1 MTIFNPEWRVTID
14 GQIYTDVILSGVSI
28 TSGRTDI
35 YSQPVAGYCSL
46 TVINLDNSVFPF
58 NVNQGM
64 TLQLKDSTDTYRTIF
79 GGNITDV
86 TLEVVSAGG
95 SGIATAASLTALGA
109 LSRLPKA
116 LTEGV
121 LAKDLDGVQIAVLLE
136 DLLVNNWLEVPPAF
150 TWSSYPATTT
160 WANAENTGLGT
171 IDTGIY
177 ELESRT
183 REVTDVY
190 SLASSLAVSGFGY
203 LWECSCGLINYAGAT
218 HRQDYLANN
227 GYTTISANQGLAAG
241 IRTVTQSGDV
251 RNVIA
256 LKWRAGTEEVEDL
269 DSIAVFGKLGQ
280 TITTT
285 LEKKTD
291 AEDQAQRYLDLR
303 SYPRAKFESITFP
316 ITSPELSDEQR
327 DALLGIFMGMP
338 ISLTD
343 LPLNIN
349 GGQFQGFV
357 EGFRWSVSLN
367 SILLTI
373 NMSPIE
379 FSLVAINW
387 EQVNAAEQWNTLSNT
402 LTWEQATGAV
412 A

>member
-1 MTIFNPEWRVTID
+1 
-14 GQIYTDVILSGVSI
+14 
-28 TSGRTDI
+28 
-35 YSQPVAGYCSL
+35 
-46 TVINLDNSVFPF
+46 
-58 NVNQGM
+58 M
-64 TLQLKDSTDTYRTIF
+64 TLQLKDSTGTYRTMF
-79 GGNITDV
+79 GGNLTDV
-86 TLEVVSAGG
+86 TIEVVSAGG
-95 SGIATAASLTALGA
+95 AGMATAASLTALGA

-121 LAKDLDGVQIAVLLE
+121 LHKDLDGVQIAVILE
-136 DLLVNNWLEVPPAF
+136 DLLVNNWLEVPAAL
-150 TWSSYPATTT
+150 TWNTYPATTT
-160 WANAENTGLGT
+160 WLTAENTGLGE
-171 IDTGIY
+171 IDDGIY
-177 ELESRT
+177 ELEART
-183 REVTDVY
+183 ADVTDVY
-190 SLASSLAVSGFGY
+190 SLASALAVSGFGY
-203 LWECSCGLINYAGAT
+203 LYESSDGLINYAGAT

-227 GYTTISANQGLAAG
+227 GYVTISANQGLSAG

-251 RNVIA
+251 RNLIA

-269 DSIAVFGKLGQ
+269 TSIAQFGKLGQ

-285 LEKKTD
+285 LQKKTD

-316 ITSPELSDEQR
+316 ITSPELSNEQR

-343 LPLNIN
+343 LPLNIS

-357 EGFRWSVSLN
+357 EGFTWSVSLN

-379 FSLVAINW
+379 FSLLAINW
-387 EQVNAAEQWNTLSNT
+387 EQVNAVEQWNTLSNT
-402 LTWEQATGAV
+402 LTWEKATGAV

>member
-1 MTIFNPEWRVTID
+1 MSIFNPEWRVTI
-14 GQIYTDVILSGVSI
+14 GGEIYTNVILSGVSI

-46 TVINLDNSVFPF
+46 TVINLNNSVFEF
-58 NVNQGM
+58 QVNQGM
-64 TLQLKDSTDTYRTIF
+64 TLQLKDSTGTYVTIF

-95 SGIATAASLTALGA
+95 SGMATAASLTALGA

-121 LAKDLDGVQIAVLLE
+121 LAKDLDGVQIASLLE
-136 DLLVNNWLEVPPAF
+136 DLLVNNWLEVPAGL
-150 TWSSYPATTT
+150 TWATYSATET
-160 WANAENTGLGT
+160 WANAQNTGYGE

-183 REVTDVY
+183 AEVTDVY
-190 SLASSLAVSGFGY
+190 SLASALAVSGFGY
-203 LWECSCGLINYAGAT
+203 LYESADGLINYAGAT

-227 GYTTISANQGLAAG
+227 GYTVISANQGLAAG

-256 LKWRAGTEEVEDL
+256 LKYRGGTEEVEDL
-269 DSIAVFGKLGQ
+269 ESIAIFGKLGQ
-280 TITTT
+280 SITTT
-285 LEKKTD
+285 LENKTD

-343 LPLNIN
+343 LPLNIS
-349 GGQFQGFV
+349 GGEFQGYV
-357 EGFRWSVSLN
+357 EGFTWSVSLN

-379 FSLVAINW
+379 FSQVAINW
-387 EQVNAAEQWNTLSNT
+387 EQVNAAEVWNTISNT
-402 LTWEQATGAV
+402 LTWEKAIGAV

>member
-1 MTIFNPEWRVTID
+1 MSNFNPEWRVTI
-14 GQIYTDVILSGVSI
+14 GGTIYTNVTLSGVSI

-46 TVINLDNSVFPF
+46 TIINLDDSVFNF
-58 NVNQGM
+58 QVNQGM
-64 TLQLKDSTDTYRTIF
+64 TLQLKDSTGTYRTMF
-79 GGNITDV
+79 GGNLTDI

-95 SGIATAASLTALGA
+95 AGMATAASLTALGA

-121 LAKDLDGVQIAVLLE
+121 LAKDLDGVQIESILT
-136 DLLVNNWLEVPPAF
+136 DLLVNNWIEVPAAL
-150 TWSSYPATTT
+150 TWNTYSATET
-160 WANAENTGLGT
+160 WAMAQNTGLGE
-171 IDTGIY
+171 IDDGIY
-177 ELESRT
+177 ELQART
-183 REVTDVY
+183 AEVTDVY
-190 SLASSLAVSGFGY
+190 SLASALAVSGFGY
-203 LWECSCGLINYAGAT
+203 LYESADGLINYAGAT

-227 GYTTISANQGLAAG
+227 GYTTISANQGLSAG
-241 IRTVTQSGDV
+241 IRTITQSGDV

-256 LKWRAGTEEVEDL
+256 LKWRAGTEEVSDQT
-269 DSIAVFGKLGQ
+269 SIDQFGKLGQ
-280 TITTT
+280 SITTT
-285 LEKKTD
+285 LHDEAD
-291 AEDQAQRYLDLR
+291 AESQAQRYLDLR
-303 SYPRAKFESITFP
+303 AYPRAKFESITFP
-316 ITSPELSDEQR
+316 ITSPELTNQQR

-357 EGFRWSVSLN
+357 EGFTWSVSLN

-387 EQVNAAEQWNTLSNT
+387 EQVNAAETWNTLSNT

>member
-1 MTIFNPEWRVTID
+1 MSIFNPEWRVTI
-14 GQIYTDVILSGVSI
+14 GSTIYTNVTLSGLSI

-46 TVINLDNSVFPF
+46 TVINLDNSVFDF
-58 NVNQGM
+58 QVNQGM
-64 TLQLKDSTDTYRTIF
+64 TLQLKDSTGTYRTMF
-79 GGNITDV
+79 GGNLTDV
-86 TLEVVSAGG
+86 TIEVVAAGG
-95 SGIATAASLTALGA
+95 AGMATAASLTALGA

-136 DLLVNNWLEVPPAF
+136 DLLVNNWLEVPAAL
-150 TWSSYPATTT
+150 TWNTYPATET
-160 WANAENTGLGT
+160 WLTAQNTGLGE
-171 IDTGIY
+171 IDDGIY
-177 ELESRT
+177 ELEART
-183 REVTDVY
+183 ADVTDVY
-190 SLASSLAVSGFGY
+190 SLASTLAVSGFGY
-203 LWECSCGLINYAGAT
+203 LYESSDGLINYAGAT

-227 GYTTISANQGLAAG
+227 GYTTISANQGLSAG

-256 LKWRAGTEEVEDL
+256 LKWRAGTEEVSDL
-269 DSIAVFGKLGQ
+269 TSIAQFGKLGQ
-280 TITTT
+280 SITTT
-285 LEKKTD
+285 LHDAAD
-291 AEDQAQRYLDLR
+291 AESQAQRYLDLR

-343 LPLNIN
+343 LPLNIS

-357 EGFRWSVSLN
+357 EGFTWSVSLN

-387 EQVNAAEQWNTLSNT
+387 EQVNAAETWNTLSNT

>member
-1 MTIFNPEWRVTID
+1 MSNFNPEWRVTI
-14 GQIYTDVILSGVSI
+14 GGTIYTNVILSGVQI

-46 TVINLDNSVFPF
+46 TVINLDNSVFQF
-58 NVNQGM
+58 QVNQGL
-64 TLQLKDSTDTYRTIF
+64 TLQLKDSTGTYRTIF

-86 TLEVVSAGG
+86 TLEVVSAGA
-95 SGIATAASLTALGA
+95 SGMATAASLTALGA

-116 LTEGV
+116 LTDGV
-121 LAKDLDGVQIAVLLE
+121 LSKDLDGDQIAVILE
-136 DLLVNNWLEVPPAF
+136 DLLVNNWLEVPPAY
-150 TWSSYPATTT
+150 TWATYPAATT
-160 WANAENTGLGT
+160 WLTAENTGLGE
-171 IDTGIY
+171 IDSGIY
-177 ELESRT
+177 ELEART
-183 REVTDVY
+183 SDVTDVY
-190 SLASSLAVSGFGY
+190 SLASALAVSGFGY
-203 LWECSCGLINYAGAT
+203 LYESSDGLINYAGAT

-227 GYTTISANQGLAAG
+227 GYVTISANQGLAAG

-251 RNVIA
+251 RNVVA

-269 DSIAVFGKLGQ
+269 ESIALFGKLSQ
-280 TITTT
+280 SITTT
-285 LEKKTD
+285 LHDHAD
-291 AEDQAQRYLDLR
+291 ATAQANRYLALR

-316 ITSPELSDEQR
+316 ITSPEFGDAQR
-327 DALLGIFMGMP
+327 DELLQIFMGMP
-338 ISLTD
+338 ISLVD
-343 LPLNIN
+343 LPLNIS

-357 EGFRWSVSLN
+357 EGWTWSVSLN

-379 FSLVAINW
+379 FSLVAVNW

-402 LTWEQATGAV
+402 LTWEKATGAV

>member
-1 MTIFNPEWRVTID
+1 MSIFNPEWRVTID
-14 GQIYTDVILSGVSI
+14 GEIYTNVILSGVSI

-46 TVINLDNSVFPF
+46 TVINLNNSVFEF
-58 NVNQGM
+58 QVNQGM
-64 TLQLKDSTDTYRTIF
+64 TLQLKDSTGTYVTIF

-95 SGIATAASLTALGA
+95 SGMATAASLTALGA

-121 LAKDLDGVQIAVLLE
+121 LAKDLDGVQIESLLT
-136 DLLVNNWLEVPPAF
+136 DLLVNNWLEVPAGL
-150 TWSSYPATTT
+150 TWATYSSTEI
-160 WANAENTGLGT
+160 WANAQNTGLGE

-177 ELESRT
+177 ELQSRT
-183 REVTDVY
+183 AEVTDVY
-190 SLASSLAVSGFGY
+190 SLASALAVSGFGY
-203 LWECSCGLINYAGAT
+203 LYETADGLINYAGAT

-227 GYTTISANQGLAAG
+227 GYTVISANQGLAAG

-256 LKWRAGTEEVEDL
+256 LKWRAGTEEVENL
-269 DSIAVFGKLGQ
+269 DSIAIFGKLGQ
-280 TITTT
+280 SITTT

-316 ITSPELSDEQR
+316 ITSPELSDQQR

-343 LPLNIN
+343 LPLNIS
-349 GGQFQGFV
+349 GGEFQGYV
-357 EGFRWSVSLN
+357 EGFTWSVSLN

-379 FSLVAINW
+379 FSQVAINW
-387 EQVNAAEQWNTLSNT
+387 EQVNAAEAWNTISNT
-402 LTWEQATGAV
+402 LTWEKAIGAV

>member
-1 MTIFNPEWRVTID
+1 MTIFNPDWRVTI
-14 GQIYTDVILSGVSI
+14 GSTIYTDVTLSGLSI

-46 TVINLDNSVFPF
+46 TVINLDNSVFDF
-58 NVNQGM
+58 QVNQGM
-64 TLQLKDSTDTYRTIF
+64 TLQLKDSTGTYRTMF
-79 GGNITDV
+79 GGNLTDI

-95 SGIATAASLTALGA
+95 AGMATAASLTALGA

-116 LTEGV
+116 LVEGV
-121 LAKDLDGVQIAVLLE
+121 LAKDLDGVQIASILTE
-136 DLLVNNWLEVPPAF
+136 LLVNNWIEVPAAY
-150 TWSSYPATTT
+150 TWATYPATET
-160 WANAENTGLGT
+160 WLTAQNTGLGE
-171 IDTGIY
+171 IDSGIY
-177 ELESRT
+177 ELEART
-183 REVTDVY
+183 ADVTDVY
-190 SLASSLAVSGFGY
+190 SLASALAVSGFGY
-203 LWECSCGLINYAGAT
+203 LYESSDGLINYAGAT

-227 GYTTISANQGLAAG
+227 GYVTISANQGLSAG

-256 LKWRAGTEEVEDL
+256 LKWRAGTEEVL
-269 DSIAVFGKLGQ
+269 DQTSIDQFGKLGQ
-280 TITTT
+280 SITTT
-285 LEKKTD
+285 LHDSAD
-291 AEDQAQRYLDLR
+291 AESQAQRYLDLR
-303 SYPRAKFESITFP
+303 AYPRAKFESITFP
-316 ITSPELSDEQR
+316 ITSPELSNEQR

-357 EGFRWSVSLN
+357 EGFTWSVSLN

>member
-1 MTIFNPEWRVTID
+1 MSNFNPEWRVTID
-14 GQIYTDVILSGVSI
+14 GTIYTNVILSGVQI

-46 TVINLDNSVFPF
+46 TVINLDNSVFQF
-58 NVNQGM
+58 QVNQGL
-64 TLQLKDSTDTYRTIF
+64 TLQLKDSTGTYRTIF

-86 TLEVVSAGG
+86 TLEVVSAGA
-95 SGIATAASLTALGA
+95 SGMATAASLTALGA

-116 LTEGV
+116 LTDGV
-121 LAKDLDGVQIAVLLE
+121 LAKALDGVQIKSILT
-136 DLLVNNWLEVPPAF
+136 DLLVNNWIEVPAAL
-150 TWSSYPATTT
+150 TWAAYPATET
-160 WANAENTGLGT
+160 WATAQNTGLGE
-171 IDTGIY
+171 IDSGIY
-177 ELESRT
+177 ELEART
-183 REVTDVY
+183 ADVIDVY
-190 SLASSLAVSGFGY
+190 SLASALAVSGFGY
-203 LWECSCGLINYAGAT
+203 LYESSDGLINYAGAT

-251 RNVIA
+251 RNVVA
-256 LKWRAGTEEVEDL
+256 LKWRSGTKDVEDL
-269 DSIAVFGKLGQ
+269 DSIALFGKLGQ
-280 TITTT
+280 SITTT
-285 LEKKTD
+285 LHNSVD
-291 AEDQAQRYLDLR
+291 ATSQANRYLALR

-343 LPLNIN
+343 LPLNIS

-357 EGFRWSVSLN
+357 EGFTWSVSLN

-387 EQVNAAEQWNTLSNT
+387 EQVNAAERWNTLSNT

>member
-1 MTIFNPEWRVTID
+1 MTIFNPEWRVTI
-14 GQIYTDVILSGVSI
+14 GSTIYTDVTLSGLSI

-46 TVINLDNSVFPF
+46 TVINLDNSVFDF
-58 NVNQGM
+58 QVNQGM
-64 TLQLKDSTDTYRTIF
+64 TLQLKDSTGTYRTMF
-79 GGNITDV
+79 GGNLTDV
-86 TLEVVSAGG
+86 TIEVVSAGG
-95 SGIATAASLTALGA
+95 AGMATAASLTALGA

-121 LAKDLDGVQIAVLLE
+121 LHKDLDGVQIAVILE
-136 DLLVNNWLEVPPAF
+136 DLLVNNWLEVPAAL
-150 TWSSYPATTT
+150 TWNTYPATTT
-160 WANAENTGLGT
+160 WLTAENTGLGE
-171 IDTGIY
+171 IDDGIY
-177 ELESRT
+177 ELEART
-183 REVTDVY
+183 ADVTDVY
-190 SLASSLAVSGFGY
+190 SLASALAVSGFGY
-203 LWECSCGLINYAGAT
+203 LYESSDGLINYAGAT

-227 GYTTISANQGLAAG
+227 GYVTISANQGLSAG

-269 DSIAVFGKLGQ
+269 TSIAQFGKLGQ
-280 TITTT
+280 SITTT
-285 LEKKTD
+285 LHDSAD
-291 AEDQAQRYLDLR
+291 AESQAQRYLDLR
-303 SYPRAKFESITFP
+303 AYPRAKFESITFP
-316 ITSPELSDEQR
+316 ITSPELSNEQR

-343 LPLNIN
+343 LPLNIS

-357 EGFRWSVSLN
+357 EGFTWSVSLN

>member
-1 MTIFNPEWRVTID
+1 MTIFNPEWRVTI
-14 GQIYTDVILSGVSI
+14 GSTIYTDVTLSGLSI

-46 TVINLDNSVFPF
+46 TIINLDNSVFNF
-58 NVNQGM
+58 QVNQGM
-64 TLQLKDSTDTYRTIF
+64 TLQLKDSTGTYRTMF
-79 GGNITDV
+79 GGNLTDI

-95 SGIATAASLTALGA
+95 AGMATAASLTALGA

-121 LAKDLDGVQIAVLLE
+121 LHKDLDGVQIALILE
-136 DLLVNNWLEVPPAF
+136 DLLVNNWLEVPAAY
-150 TWSSYPATTT
+150 TWATYPATTT
-160 WANAENTGLGT
+160 WLTAENTGLGE
-171 IDTGIY
+171 IDSGIY
-177 ELESRT
+177 ELEART
-183 REVTDVY
+183 ADVTDVY
-190 SLASSLAVSGFGY
+190 SLASALANSGFGY
-203 LWECSCGLINYAGAT
+203 LYESSDGLINYAGAT

-227 GYTTISANQGLAAG
+227 GYTTISANQGLSAG

-256 LKWRAGTEEVEDL
+256 LKWRAGTKEVEDL
-269 DSIAVFGKLGQ
+269 DSIALFGKLGQ
-280 TITTT
+280 SITTT
-285 LEKKTD
+285 LHDSAD
-291 AEDQAQRYLDLR
+291 ATSQANRYLALR

-316 ITSPELSDEQR
+316 ITSPELSNEQR

-343 LPLNIN
+343 LPLNIS

-357 EGFRWSVSLN
+357 EGFTWSVSLN

-402 LTWEQATGAV
+402 LTWEKATGAV

>member
-1 MTIFNPEWRVTID
+1 
-14 GQIYTDVILSGVSI
+14 
-28 TSGRTDI
+28 
-35 YSQPVAGYCSL
+35 
-46 TVINLDNSVFPF
+46 
-58 NVNQGM
+58 M
-64 TLQLKDSTDTYRTIF
+64 TLQLKDSTGTYRTMF
-79 GGNITDV
+79 GGNLTDI

-95 SGIATAASLTALGA
+95 AGMATAASLTALGA

-136 DLLVNNWLEVPPAF
+136 DLLVNNWLEVPAAY
-150 TWSSYPATTT
+150 TWSSYPATET
-160 WANAENTGLGT
+160 WANAQNTGLGE
-171 IDTGIY
+171 IDSGIY
-177 ELESRT
+177 ELEART
-183 REVTDVY
+183 AEITDVY
-190 SLASSLAVSGFGY
+190 SLASALAVSGFGY
-203 LWECSCGLINYAGAT
+203 LYESSDGLINYAGAT

-227 GYTTISANQGLAAG
+227 GYVTISANQGLSAG

-251 RNVIA
+251 RNVVA
-256 LKWRAGTEEVEDL
+256 LKWRAGTEEVSNQESIDL
-269 DSIAVFGKLGQ
+269 FGKLGQ
-280 TITTT
+280 SITTT
-285 LEKKTD
+285 LHNSLD
-291 AEDQAQRYLDLR
+291 AEAQAQRYLDLR
-303 SYPRAKFESITFP
+303 SFPRAKFESITFP

-357 EGFRWSVSLN
+357 EGFTWSVSLN

-412 A
+412 V

>member
-1 MTIFNPEWRVTID
+1 MTIFNPEWRVTI
-14 GQIYTDVILSGVSI
+14 GSTIYTNVTLSGLSI

-46 TVINLDNSVFPF
+46 TVINLDNSVFDF
-58 NVNQGM
+58 QVNQGM
-64 TLQLKDSTDTYRTIF
+64 TLQLKDSTGTYRTMF
-79 GGNITDV
+79 GGNLTDV
-86 TLEVVSAGG
+86 TIEVVSAGG
-95 SGIATAASLTALGA
+95 AGMATAASLTALGA

-121 LAKDLDGVQIAVLLE
+121 LHKDLDGVQIAVILE
-136 DLLVNNWLEVPPAF
+136 DLLVNNWLEVPAAL
-150 TWSSYPATTT
+150 TWNTYPATTT
-160 WANAENTGLGT
+160 WLTAENTGLGE
-171 IDTGIY
+171 IDDGIY
-177 ELESRT
+177 ELEART
-183 REVTDVY
+183 ADVTDVY
-190 SLASSLAVSGFGY
+190 SLASALAVSGFGY
-203 LWECSCGLINYAGAT
+203 LYESSDGLINYAGAT

-227 GYTTISANQGLAAG
+227 GYVTISANQGLSAG

-251 RNVIA
+251 RNLIA

-269 DSIAVFGKLGQ
+269 TSIAQFGKLGQ
-280 TITTT
+280 SITTT
-285 LEKKTD
+285 LHDSAD
-291 AEDQAQRYLDLR
+291 AESQAQRYLDLR
-303 SYPRAKFESITFP
+303 AYPRAKFESITFP
-316 ITSPELSDEQR
+316 ITSPELSNEQR

-343 LPLNIN
+343 LPLNIS

-357 EGFRWSVSLN
+357 EGFTWSVSLN

>member
-1 MTIFNPEWRVTID
+1 MSNFNPEWRVTI
-14 GQIYTDVILSGVSI
+14 GGTIYTNVVLSGVQI

-46 TVINLDNSVFPF
+46 TVINLDNSVFQF
-58 NVNQGM
+58 QVNQGL
-64 TLQLKDSTDTYRTIF
+64 TLQLKDSTGTYRTIF
-79 GGNITDV
+79 GGNITDI

-95 SGIATAASLTALGA
+95 AGMATAASITALGA

-121 LAKDLDGVQIAVLLE
+121 LAKDLDGVQISSILT
-136 DLLVNNWLEVPPAF
+136 DLLVNNWLEVPAAL
-150 TWSSYPATTT
+150 TWNNYSATET
-160 WANAENTGLGT
+160 WATAQNTGLGE
-171 IDTGIY
+171 IDAGIY
-177 ELESRT
+177 ELEART
-183 REVTDVY
+183 AEITDVY
-190 SLASSLAVSGFGY
+190 SLASALAVSGFGY
-203 LWECSCGLINYAGAT
+203 LYESPDGLINYASAT

-227 GYTTISANQGLAAG
+227 GYTTISANQGLSAG
-241 IRTVTQSGDV
+241 IRTITQSGDV
-251 RNVIA
+251 RNVVA
-256 LKWRAGTEEVEDL
+256 LKWRAGTEEVSDL

-280 TITTT
+280 SITTT
-285 LEKKTD
+285 LHNQID
-291 AEDQAQRYLDLR
+291 AEAQAARYLALR

-316 ITSPELSDEQR
+316 ITSPEFSTAQR
-327 DALLGIFMGMP
+327 DELLQIFMGMP

-343 LPLNIN
+343 LPLNIS

-357 EGFRWSVSLN
+357 EGWTWSVSLN

>member
-1 MTIFNPEWRVTID
+1 MSNFNPEWRVTI
-14 GQIYTDVILSGVSI
+14 GGTIYTNVILSGVQI

-46 TVINLDNSVFPF
+46 TVINLDNSVFQF
-58 NVNQGM
+58 QVNQGL
-64 TLQLKDSTDTYRTIF
+64 TLQLKDSTGTYRTIF

-86 TLEVVSAGG
+86 TLEVVSAGA
-95 SGIATAASLTALGA
+95 SGMATAASLTALGA

-116 LTEGV
+116 LTDGI
-121 LAKDLDGVQIAVLLE
+121 LAKDLDGDQIAVLLE
-136 DLLVNNWLEVPPAF
+136 DLLVNNWLEVPASL
-150 TWSSYPATTT
+150 TWNTYSTTET
-160 WANAENTGLGT
+160 WANAQNTGLGE
-171 IDTGIY
+171 IDSGIY
-177 ELESRT
+177 ELQART
-183 REVTDVY
+183 SEVTDVY
-190 SLASSLAVSGFGY
+190 SLASALATSGFGY
-203 LWECSCGLINYAGAT
+203 LYESSDGLINYAGAT

-241 IRTVTQSGDV
+241 IRTITQSGDV

-269 DSIAVFGKLGQ
+269 DSIALFGKLGQ
-280 TITTT
+280 SITTT
-285 LEKKTD
+285 LH
-291 AEDQAQRYLDLR
+291 DQADATSQANRYLALR

-316 ITSPELSDEQR
+316 ITSPEITNEQR

-343 LPLNIN
+343 LPLNIS

-357 EGFRWSVSLN
+357 EGFTWSVSLN

-379 FSLVAINW
+379 FSLVAVNW

-402 LTWEQATGAV
+402 LTWEKATGAV

>member
-121 LAKDLDGVQIAVLLE
+121 LSKALDGEQIAVLLE

-150 TWSSYPATTT
+150 TWATYPAATT
-160 WANAENTGLGT
+160 WATAENTGLGT
-171 IDTGIY
+171 IDSGIY
-177 ELESRT
+177 ELERRT
-183 REVTDVY
+183 AEVTDVY
-190 SLASSLAVSGFGY
+190 SLASALAVSGFGY

-285 LEKKTD
+285 LEKKVD

-316 ITSPELSDEQR
+316 ITSPELSNEQR

-343 LPLNIN
+343 LPLNIS

>member
-1 MTIFNPEWRVTID
+1 MSIFNPEWRVTI
-14 GQIYTDVILSGVSI
+14 GGEIYTNVILSGVSI

-46 TVINLDNSVFPF
+46 TVINLNNSVFEF
-58 NVNQGM
+58 QVNQGM
-64 TLQLKDSTDTYRTIF
+64 TLQLKDSTGTYVTIF

-95 SGIATAASLTALGA
+95 SGMATAASLTALGA

-121 LAKDLDGVQIAVLLE
+121 LAKDLDGVQIASLLT
-136 DLLVNNWLEVPPAF
+136 DLLVNNWLEVPAGL
-150 TWSSYPATTT
+150 TWATYSSTET
-160 WANAENTGLGT
+160 WANAQNTGYGE

-177 ELESRT
+177 ELEART
-183 REVTDVY
+183 AEVTDVY
-190 SLASSLAVSGFGY
+190 SLASALAVSGFGY
-203 LWECSCGLINYAGAT
+203 LWESADGLINYAGAT

-227 GYTTISANQGLAAG
+227 GYTVISANQGLAAG

-269 DSIAVFGKLGQ
+269 DSIALFGKLG
-280 TITTT
+280 TTVTTT
-285 LEKKTD
+285 LHDKVD
-291 AEDQAQRYLDLR
+291 AESQAQRYLDLR

-343 LPLNIN
+343 LPLNIS
-349 GGQFQGFV
+349 GGEFQGYV
-357 EGFRWSVSLN
+357 EGFTWSVSLN

-379 FSLVAINW
+379 FSQVAINW
-387 EQVNAAEQWNTLSNT
+387 EQVNAAEAWNTISNT
-402 LTWEQATGAV
+402 LTWEKAIGAV

>member
-1 MTIFNPEWRVTID
+1 MSIFNPEWRVTID
-14 GQIYTDVILSGVSI
+14 GEIYTNVILSGVSI

-46 TVINLDNSVFPF
+46 TVINLNNSVFEF
-58 NVNQGM
+58 QVNQGM
-64 TLQLKDSTDTYRTIF
+64 TLQLKDSTGTYVTIF

-86 TLEVVSAGG
+86 TIEVVSAGG
-95 SGIATAASLTALGA
+95 SGMATAASLTALGA

-121 LAKDLDGVQIAVLLE
+121 LAKDLDGVQIASLLT
-136 DLLVNNWLEVPPAF
+136 DLLVNNWLEVPAGL
-150 TWSSYPATTT
+150 T
-160 WANAENTGLGT
+160 WATYSSTETWATAQNTGLGE
-171 IDTGIY
+171 IDDGIY

-183 REVTDVY
+183 AEVTDVY
-190 SLASSLAVSGFGY
+190 SLASALAVSGFGY
-203 LWECSCGLINYAGAT
+203 LYESADGLINYAGAT

-227 GYTTISANQGLAAG
+227 GYTVISANQGLAAG

-280 TITTT
+280 SITTT
-285 LEKKTD
+285 LQKKTD

-327 DALLGIFMGMP
+327 DALLGVFMGMP

-379 FSLVAINW
+379 FSMVAINW
-387 EQVNAAEQWNTLSNT
+387 EQVNAAEQWNTLSNS
-402 LTWEQATGAV
+402 LTWENAIGAV

>member
-1 MTIFNPEWRVTID
+1 MTIFNPEWRVTI
-14 GQIYTDVILSGVSI
+14 GGEIYTNVILSGVSI

-46 TVINLDNSVFPF
+46 TVINLNNSVFEF
-58 NVNQGM
+58 QVNQGM
-64 TLQLKDSTDTYRTIF
+64 TLQLKDSTGTYVTVF

-95 SGIATAASLTALGA
+95 SGMATAASLTALGA

-121 LAKDLDGVQIAVLLE
+121 LAKDLDGVQIASLLT
-136 DLLVNNWLEVPPAF
+136 DLLVNNWLEVPAGL
-150 TWSSYPATTT
+150 TWATYSSTET
-160 WANAENTGLGT
+160 WANAQNTGLGE

-177 ELESRT
+177 ELEART
-183 REVTDVY
+183 AEVTDVY
-190 SLASSLAVSGFGY
+190 SLASALAVSGFGY
-203 LWECSCGLINYAGAT
+203 LYESADGLINYAGAT

-227 GYTTISANQGLAAG
+227 GYTVISANQGLSAG

-256 LKWRAGTEEVEDL
+256 LKYRGGTEEVQDL
-269 DSIAVFGKLGQ
+269 ESIAVFGKLGQ
-280 TITTT
+280 SITTT
-285 LEKKTD
+285 LENKTD

-316 ITSPELSDEQR
+316 ITSPELSDQQR

-343 LPLNIN
+343 LPLNIS
-349 GGQFQGFV
+349 GGEFQGYV
-357 EGFRWSVSLN
+357 EGFTWSVSLN

-379 FSLVAINW
+379 FSQVAINW
-387 EQVNAAEQWNTLSNT
+387 EQVNAAEAWNTISNT
-402 LTWEQATGAV
+402 LTWEKAIGAV

>member
-1 MTIFNPEWRVTID
+1 MSNFNPEWRVTI
-14 GQIYTDVILSGVSI
+14 GGTIYTNVTLSGVSI

-46 TVINLDNSVFPF
+46 TIINLDNSVFQF
-58 NVNQGM
+58 QVNQGL
-64 TLQLKDSTDTYRTIF
+64 TLQLKDSTGTYVTIF
-79 GGNITDV
+79 GGNITDI
-86 TLEVVSAGG
+86 TLEVVAAGVAG
-95 SGIATAASLTALGA
+95 MATAASLTALGA

-116 LTEGV
+116 LTDGV
-121 LAKDLDGVQIAVLLE
+121 LAKDLDGDQIAVILE
-136 DLLVNNWLEVPPAF
+136 DLLVNNWLEVPPAY
-150 TWSSYPATTT
+150 TWATYPATTT
-160 WANAENTGLGT
+160 WLTAENTGLGE
-171 IDTGIY
+171 IDSGIY
-177 ELESRT
+177 ELQSRSS
-183 REVTDVY
+183 EVTDVY
-190 SLASSLAVSGFGY
+190 SLASALAVSGFGY
-203 LWECSCGLINYAGAT
+203 LYESADGLINYAGAT

-227 GYTTISANQGLAAG
+227 GYTTISANQGLSAG
-241 IRTVTQSGDV
+241 IRTITQSGDV

-269 DSIAVFGKLGQ
+269 DSIALFGKLGQ
-280 TITTT
+280 SITTT
-285 LEKKTD
+285 LHDHAD
-291 AEDQAQRYLDLR
+291 ATSQANRYLALR

-357 EGFRWSVSLN
+357 EGFTWSVSLN

-402 LTWEQATGAV
+402 LTWEKATGAV

>member
-1 MTIFNPEWRVTID
+1 MTIFNPEWRVTI
-14 GQIYTDVILSGVSI
+14 GSTIYTDVILSGLSI

-46 TVINLDNSVFPF
+46 TVINLDNSVFDF
-58 NVNQGM
+58 QVNQGM
-64 TLQLKDSTDTYRTIF
+64 TLQLKDSTGTYRTMF
-79 GGNITDV
+79 GGNLTDI

-95 SGIATAASLTALGA
+95 AGMATAASLTALGA

-121 LAKDLDGVQIAVLLE
+121 LHKDLDGVQIAVILE
-136 DLLVNNWLEVPPAF
+136 DLLVNNWLEVPAAL
-150 TWSSYPATTT
+150 TWATYPATTT
-160 WANAENTGLGT
+160 WLTAENTGLGE
-171 IDTGIY
+171 IDSGIY
-177 ELESRT
+177 ELEART
-183 REVTDVY
+183 SDVTDVY
-190 SLASSLAVSGFGY
+190 SLASALAVSGFGY
-203 LWECSCGLINYAGAT
+203 LYESSDGLINYAGAT

-227 GYTTISANQGLAAG
+227 GYVTISANQGLSAG

-256 LKWRAGTEEVEDL
+256 LKWRAGTEEVL
-269 DSIAVFGKLGQ
+269 DQTSIDQFGKLGQ
-280 TITTT
+280 SITTT
-285 LEKKTD
+285 LHNHVD
-291 AEDQAQRYLDLR
+291 ATSQANRYLALR
-303 SYPRAKFESITFP
+303 GYPRAKFESITFP
-316 ITSPELSDEQR
+316 ITSPELSNEQR

-343 LPLNIN
+343 LPLNIS

-357 EGFRWSVSLN
+357 EGFTWSVSLN

-387 EQVNAAEQWNTLSNT
+387 EQVNAAETWNTLSNT

>member
-1 MTIFNPEWRVTID
+1 MSNFNPEWRVTI
-14 GQIYTDVILSGVSI
+14 GGTIYTNVILSGVQI

-46 TVINLDNSVFPF
+46 TVINLDNSVFQF
-58 NVNQGM
+58 QVNQGL
-64 TLQLKDSTDTYRTIF
+64 TLQLKDSTGTYRTIF

-86 TLEVVSAGG
+86 TLEVVSAGA
-95 SGIATAASLTALGA
+95 SGMATAASLTALGA

-116 LTEGV
+116 LTDGV
-121 LAKDLDGVQIAVLLE
+121 LAKDLDGDQIAVILE
-136 DLLVNNWLEVPPAF
+136 DLLVNNWLEVPAAL
-150 TWSSYPATTT
+150 TWNTYSATTT
-160 WANAENTGLGT
+160 WLTAENTGLGE
-171 IDTGIY
+171 IDSGIY
-177 ELESRT
+177 ELQART
-183 REVTDVY
+183 SDVTDVY
-190 SLASSLAVSGFGY
+190 SLASALAVSGFGY
-203 LWECSCGLINYAGAT
+203 LYESPDGLINYAGAT

-227 GYTTISANQGLAAG
+227 GYVTISANQGLAAG

-251 RNVIA
+251 RNVVA

-269 DSIAVFGKLGQ
+269 ESIALFGKLGQ
-280 TITTT
+280 SITTT
-285 LEKKTD
+285 LHDHAD
-291 AEDQAQRYLDLR
+291 ATAQANRYLALR

-316 ITSPELSDEQR
+316 ITSPEFGDAQR
-327 DALLGIFMGMP
+327 DELLQIFMGMP
-338 ISLTD
+338 ISLVD
-343 LPLNIN
+343 LPLNIS

-357 EGFRWSVSLN
+357 EGWTWSVSLN

-379 FSLVAINW
+379 FSLVAVNW
-387 EQVNAAEQWNTLSNT
+387 EQVNAAETWNTLSNT